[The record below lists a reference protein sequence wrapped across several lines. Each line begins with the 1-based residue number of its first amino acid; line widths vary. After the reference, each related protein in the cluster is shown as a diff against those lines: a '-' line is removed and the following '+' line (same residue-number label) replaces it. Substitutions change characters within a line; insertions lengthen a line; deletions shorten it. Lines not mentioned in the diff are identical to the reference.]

1 MNNEAGGEIIQAYPF
16 LELGD
21 FLISQ
26 SVCLGN
32 DGNKVDFGVQSAHKL
47 NIQLL
52 EPKVHISEHGCGII

>member
-1 MNNEAGGEIIQAYPF
+1 MELEREIIQAHPL

-21 FLISQ
+21 LFVSQ

-52 EPKVHISEHGCGII
+52 EPEVRTSDHGFGIM

>member
-1 MNNEAGGEIIQAYPF
+1 MKLEREIIQAHPL

-21 FLISQ
+21 LFVSQ

-52 EPKVHISEHGCGII
+52 KPKVRTSKHGCGIM